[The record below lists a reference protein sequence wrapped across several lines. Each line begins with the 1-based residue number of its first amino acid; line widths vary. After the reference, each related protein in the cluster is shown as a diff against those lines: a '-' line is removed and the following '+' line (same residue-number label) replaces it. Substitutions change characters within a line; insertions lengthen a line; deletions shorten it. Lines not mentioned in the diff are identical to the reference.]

1 MFRSRYLPVFGLWAA
16 ALAQQPAQRAAQHSE
31 PPAEPPIKVQVN
43 EVIVPVTV
51 TDYKDRF
58 VSNLDQADFKIFENG
73 KEQKIA
79 YFNRERNQP
88 VVVGFILDLSSASRV
103 HWKNY
108 QDSASE
114 LVYTLLSEDKSEKY
128 SGFLVTYSTD
138 AELAVNTTSD
148 PNLIT
153 DRIAKTKPGGGAAM
167 YDAIYLAI
175 TKHKMIKG
183 EPIEPRRVLIVIGSG
198 NDNAS
203 KRSIDQII
211 ELAQRNLVTIYGVS
225 TKAYG
230 FQAEGEEDLKR
241 LAEET
246 GGRVEYPLQGVYNDV
261 NGFLSKPQD
270 AGNYAIDVE
279 SGGYAS
285 AVAKAMFN
293 AIVAISGDV
302 TTQYILRY
310 IPTAESADSPKRFHT
325 LKVEVRL
332 PDAKI
337 RYRKGYYPNP
347 P

>member
-1 MFRSRYLPVFGLWAA
+1 MFPGRYLPVFGLWAA
-16 ALAQQPAQRAAQHSE
+16 ALAQQPAQPPARHSE
-31 PPAEPPIKVQVN
+31 PPPEPPIKVQVN
-43 EVIVPVTV
+43 EVIVPVSV

-58 VSNLDQADFKIFENG
+58 VSNLDKSDFKIFENG

-114 LVYTLLSEDKSEKY
+114 LVYTLLSEDRSERY
-128 SGFLVTYSTD
+128 TGFLVTYSTD
-138 AELAVNTTSD
+138 AELVVNTTAD
-148 PNLIT
+148 PSLIT
-153 DRIAKTKPGGGAAM
+153 DRIAKAKPGGGAAM

-203 KRSIDQII
+203 KRSLDQII

-230 FQAEGEEDLKR
+230 FATEGEEDLKR

-246 GGRVEYPLQGVYNDV
+246 GGRVEYPLEGVYKDIA
-261 NGFLSKPQD
+261 GFVSKTQD
-270 AGNYAIDVE
+270 AGSYAIDVE

-285 AVAKAMFN
+285 EVAKAMFN

-310 IPTAESADSPKRFHT
+310 VPTAESAESPKRFHA
-325 LKVEVRL
+325 LKVEVNL
-332 PDAKI
+332 PEAKV
-337 RYRKGYYPNP
+337 RYRRGYYPNP

>member
-1 MFRSRYLPVFGLWAA
+1 
-16 ALAQQPAQRAAQHSE
+16 
-31 PPAEPPIKVQVN
+31 
-43 EVIVPVTV
+43 
-51 TDYKDRF
+51 
-58 VSNLDQADFKIFENG
+58 
-73 KEQKIA
+73 
-79 YFNRERNQP
+79 
-88 VVVGFILDLSSASRV
+88 
-103 HWKNY
+103 
-108 QDSASE
+108 
-114 LVYTLLSEDKSEKY
+114 
-128 SGFLVTYSTD
+128 
-138 AELAVNTTSD
+138 
-148 PNLIT
+148 
-153 DRIAKTKPGGGAAM
+153 M

-230 FQAEGEEDLKR
+230 FATEGEQDLKR
-241 LAEET
+241 LSEET
-246 GGRVEYPLQGVYNDV
+246 GGRVEYPLEGVYKDI
-261 NGFLSKPQD
+261 NGFVSKTQD
-270 AGNYAIDVE
+270 AGSYAIDIE

-310 IPTAESADSPKRFHT
+310 IPSAESANSPKQFHT
-325 LKVEVRL
+325 LKVEVNL

-337 RYRKGYYPNP
+337 RYRKGYYPNAP
-347 P
+347 